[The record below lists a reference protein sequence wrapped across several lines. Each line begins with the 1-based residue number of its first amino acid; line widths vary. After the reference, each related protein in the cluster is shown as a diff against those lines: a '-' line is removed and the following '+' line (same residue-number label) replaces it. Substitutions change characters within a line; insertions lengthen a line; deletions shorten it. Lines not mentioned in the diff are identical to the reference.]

1 MAQSTEKKSRK
12 IWKAAVVTAAVP
24 VMMLVGAPA
33 VGAAETETVQAESE
47 QLPLPLPDPGLP
59 LPDPG
64 LPVDPPAQDD
74 LVTQLGECVAALV
87 SAVLNA
93 APPAPVSEQAPAVP
107 DLTPCTELLTS
118 LGLPID
124 LPVPLPV
131 E

>member
-1 MAQSTEKKSRK
+1 MAQSTEKKSRN

-24 VMMLVGAPA
+24 VMMLAGAPA
-33 VGAAETETVQAESE
+33 ASAAETETVQAESE
-47 QLPLPLPDPGLP
+47 QLPGVPLPLPLPGG
-59 LPDPG
+59 PG
-64 LPVDPPAQDD
+64 AEPPAADD

-87 SAVLNA
+87 SAVLGA
-93 APPAPVSEQAPAVP
+93 AGDAPVPLPAEQVPAVP
-107 DLTPCTELLTS
+107 DLTPCTALLTT